1 MDRGPMKQLAADRCD
16 HSTLFA
22 DFKLGIRCILTF
34 LLCLVDMDPLK
45 QREAHHRTSYVDF
58 EAQHS
63 INNNECPL
71 KQLGADRCDQS
82 TLYADFVA

>member
-1 MDRGPMKQLAADRCD
+1 MKQLAADRCD

-22 DFKLGIRCILTF
+22 DFEARHPMHSNF
-34 LLCLVDMDPLK
+34 LLCLFDMDCGPLK

-63 INNNECPL
+63 INSNECPL

-82 TLYADFVA
+82 